1 MKYDVLKD
9 VIIDGVAI
17 PKGKKIDISHDK
29 TDRLVMLGYIAPAK
43 PAAKKKRQTKTVKA
57 QHQED

>member
-17 PKGKKIDISHDK
+17 EKGKSVEISHDK

-43 PAAKKKRQTKTVKA
+43 AATKKKRQIKTVKA
-57 QHQED
+57 QSQEG